1 MPASRFAAWA
11 GALTKTGVTRVTEVT
26 ETGNPTLAAILRGP
40 TEVTRR
46 AVPEVTWVTAPSS
59 SSREVTQVT
68 HGTEAGVT
76 EERPLDQCGNPGNPS
91 NPENNGYPP
100 TAKVAAHRARA
111 PWRPIEEE
119 RAAIV
124 EYEAGIPRAWAEGL
138 ARLDPDRPPP
148 GVPPKRWLQFVD
160 DCGLFVDSPFC
171 AVAAA
176 LDWSS
181 LDLFG
186 ADRKKPF
193 ARIDQTGL
201 LWLLNGDRL
210 IALTENTATIETRT
224 GARQTYRR
232 KPNQP
237 GRVLAWEFAP
247 CESGPSHVD

>member
-26 ETGNPTLAAILRGP
+26 ERGNPNFAAILRGP

-100 TAKVAAHRARA
+100 TAKVAAHRPRE
-111 PWRPIEEE
+111 PSRPIEEE

-148 GVPPKRWLQFVD
+148 GVPLKRWWRFVD
-160 DCGLFVDSPFC
+160 DVGWFLDSSFC

-176 LDWSS
+176 LDWSP

-186 ADRKKPF
+186 CNRDRPF
-193 ARIDQTGL
+193 ARIDQAGL
-201 LWLLNGDRL
+201 LWLLGGDKL

-232 KPNQP
+232 RAAEP
-237 GRVLAWEFAP
+237 GRVLAWELVVRKPA
-247 CESGPSHVD
+247 

>member
-68 HGTEAGVT
+68 HGTEAAVT

-100 TAKVAAHRARA
+100 TAKVAAHRPRA

-119 RAAIV
+119 RAALV
-124 EYEAGIPRAWAEGL
+124 EHDGNIPRAWAEGF
-138 ARLDPDRPPP
+138 ARLAPEQPP
-148 GVPPKRWLQFVD
+148 GDVPARRWLAFID
-160 DCGLFVDSPFC
+160 DVGRFLDSDFT
-171 AVAAA
+171 AVAVAFG
-176 LDWSS
+176 WGPH
-181 LDLFG
+181 DLFG
-186 ADRKKPF
+186 CDRDRPF
-193 ARIDQTGL
+193 ARIDAAGL